1 MKDFYKRFVKEEL
14 DEQGRLLKFELDI
27 KDNFNFSYDVVDE
40 LARLEPDRIAILW
53 VNENGE
59 EKRFTYRD
67 LMEQSNRVA
76 NMMTAHGIKKGDF
89 VMAVLKRH
97 YEFWFLAYGLM
108 KIGAILV
115 PATNQLSTKD
125 YVYRFKAAD
134 IKYIVCTAENDVA
147 AKVDAAEA
155 KYGKLLGKF
164 ITHGQR
170 EGWVDFLPEIAKFE
184 PTHER
189 METNIYEPM
198 LMYFSSGTT
207 GQPKMALHNY
217 TIAAAHI
224 ITGKHWHHLDENSLH
239 LTVSETG
246 WAKCAWGK
254 MYGQFVAGATTF
266 IYDFDRFDPDKLM
279 QVIQDYKITSFCAPP
294 TMYRFFIK
302 AGVSKYDL
310 SSIKYSCMAGEALNP
325 AVYRRWYEYTGLKL
339 MEGFGQSESAVIIA
353 NLYGMEPKAGSM
365 GKPTPLYKVGLMDSD
380 GNLVK
385 QGEVGEI
392 VVFGEEGR
400 TMGLLKEYYRNPAEN
415 ERAWKYGVYHTGDT
429 AYMDKDGYYWYVG
442 RTDDLIKASGY
453 RIGPFEIESILME
466 HPAVMECAITG
477 AKDPIRGNVV
487 KATIVLTKDYKP
499 SDELVKELQTFVKKS
514 TAPYKYP
521 RIIEFVD
528 ELPKT
533 TSGKIKR
540 GEIRKHDMDRA
551 DDDE

>member
-1 MKDFYKRFVKEEL
+1 MKDFYKRFVREEL
-14 DEQGRLLKFELDI
+14 DDEGRLLKFELDL
-27 KDNFNFSYDVVDE
+27 KDNFNFSYDIVDE
-40 LARLEPDRIAILW
+40 LAKIQPEKTAILW
-53 VNENGE
+53 VNEAGE
-59 EKRFTYRD
+59 EHHFTYRD
-67 LMEQSNRVA
+67 LKEESSRVA
-76 NMMTAHGIKKGDF
+76 NMMLAHGVKKGDF
-89 VMAVLKRH
+89 VLAVLKRH

-108 KIGAILV
+108 KIGAVLI

-125 YVYRFKAAD
+125 YIYRFNAAD
-134 IKYIVCTAENDVA
+134 IKYVVATAENDVA
-147 AKVDAAEA
+147 AKIDAACE
-155 KYGKLLGKF
+155 KYDGLAEKF
-164 ITHGQR
+164 ITHGSR
-170 EGWVDFLPEIAKFE
+170 EGWTDFLPEIAKY
-184 PTHER
+184 PAGRER
-189 METNIYEPM
+189 IETNIYEPM

-224 ITGKHWHHLDENSLH
+224 LTGKHWHHLDDDSLH

-254 MYGQFVAGATTF
+254 MFGQYAAGATTF
-266 IYDFDRFDPDKLM
+266 IYDFDRFDPDALM
-279 QVIQDYKITSFCAPP
+279 KVIQDYKVTSFCAPP

-302 AGVSKYDL
+302 AGMEKYDL
-310 SSIKYSCMAGEALNP
+310 SSIKYSCIAGEALNP
-325 AVYRRWYEYTGLKL
+325 AVYNKWYEYTGLKL
-339 MEGFGQSESAVIIA
+339 MEGFGQSESAVIVG
-353 NLYGMEPKAGSM
+353 NLYGMEPKPGSM
-365 GKPTPLYKVGLMDSD
+365 GKPTPLYKVALMDGD

-392 VVFGEEGR
+392 VVYGEEGR

-429 AYMDKDGYYWYVG
+429 AYMDEDGYYWYVG

-466 HPAVMECAITG
+466 HPAVMECAIT
-477 AKDPIRGNVV
+477 AAADPIRGNVV

-499 SDELVKELQTFVKKS
+499 SDELVKELQNYVKKS

-521 RIIEFVD
+521 RVVEFVD

-533 TSGKIKR
+533 VSGKIKR
-540 GEIRKHDMDRA
+540 STIRKNDA
-551 DDDE
+551 EK

>member
-1 MKDFYKRFVKEEL
+1 MKDFYKRVVREEL
-14 DEQGRLLKFELDI
+14 DDKGRLLKFELDL
-27 KDNFNFSYDVVDE
+27 KDNFNFSYDIVDE
-40 LARLEPDRIAILW
+40 LAEIQPEKTAILW
-53 VNENGE
+53 VNEAGE
-59 EKRFTYRD
+59 EHHFTYRD
-67 LMEQSNRVA
+67 LKEESSRVA
-76 NMMTAHGIKKGDF
+76 NMMLAHGVKKGDF
-89 VMAVLKRH
+89 VLAVLKRH

-108 KIGAILV
+108 KIGAVLI

-125 YVYRFKAAD
+125 YIYRFNAAD
-134 IKYIVCTAENDVA
+134 IKYVVATAENDVA
-147 AKVDAAEA
+147 AKIDAACE
-155 KYGKLLGKF
+155 KYDGLAEKF
-164 ITHGQR
+164 ITHGSR
-170 EGWVDFLPEIAKFE
+170 EGWTDFLPEIAKY
-184 PTHER
+184 PAER
-189 METNIYEPM
+189 ERIETNIYEPM

-224 ITGKHWHHLDENSLH
+224 LTGKHWHHLDDDSLH

-254 MYGQFVAGATTF
+254 MFGQYAAGATTF
-266 IYDFDRFDPDKLM
+266 IYDFDRFDPDALM
-279 QVIQDYKITSFCAPP
+279 KVIQDYKVTSFCAPP

-302 AGVSKYDL
+302 AGMEKYDL
-310 SSIKYSCMAGEALNP
+310 SSIKYSCIAGEALNP
-325 AVYRRWYEYTGLKL
+325 SVYNKWYEYTGLKL
-339 MEGFGQSESAVIIA
+339 MEGFGQSESAVIVG
-353 NLYGMEPKAGSM
+353 NLYGMEPKPGSM
-365 GKPTPLYKVGLMDSD
+365 GKPTPLYKVALMDGD

-392 VVFGEEGR
+392 VVYGEEGR

-429 AYMDKDGYYWYVG
+429 AYMDEDGYYWYVG

-466 HPAVMECAITG
+466 HPAVMECAIT
-477 AKDPIRGNVV
+477 AAADPIRGNVV

-499 SDELVKELQTFVKKS
+499 SDELVKELQNYVKKS

-521 RIIEFVD
+521 RVVEFVD

-533 TSGKIKR
+533 VSGKIKR
-540 GEIRKHDMDRA
+540 STIRKNDA
-551 DDDE
+551 EK